1 MSQDVIGSRS
11 GFLCQYM
18 TTHQDTLVAYVK
30 HFGQVDGD
38 VTSARMTAIDSKSMT
53 LEYVADGKTQRTNV
67 VFDPPIEVYDEVKPR
82 LIAMREEALEG
93 VGMVNQP
100 VVSVYQ
106 HPSLR
111 LAASTSSLLSLLA
124 YTTFANEPSVGAQL
138 RALVGG
144 STVMKWIWGFTV
156 AVHAAE
162 AVYMAGL
169 CKRHKTGIH
178 LGALWVLSVFSIGFP
193 YIIQFR
199 RIVQQE
205 RIASIRKTT

>member
-18 TTHQDTLVAYVK
+18 SHHQDTLVAYVK
-30 HFGQVDGD
+30 HFGKVNED
-38 VTSARMTAIDSKSMT
+38 VSSARMTTIDSKSMT
-53 LEYVADGKTQRTNV
+53 IEYVSDGKTQTANII
-67 VFDPPIEVYDEVKPR
+67 FDPPIEVYDEVKPR

-106 HPSLR
+106 LPPLK
-111 LAASTSSLLSLLA
+111 LGAITSSLMLVLI
-124 YTTFANEPSVGAQL
+124 YTTFAGEGSLGSQI
-138 RALVGG
+138 RELVGG
-144 STVMKWIWGFTV
+144 SSTMKWAWGFTGLI
-156 AVHAAE
+156 HAAE
-162 AVYMAGL
+162 GIYMAAL
-169 CKRHKTGIH
+169 CKRHKTGIR
-178 LGALWVLSVFSIGFP
+178 LG
-193 YIIQFR
+193 FR

>member
-18 TTHQDTLVAYVK
+18 SHHQDTLVAYVK
-30 HFGQVDGD
+30 HFGKVNED
-38 VTSARMTAIDSKSMT
+38 VSSARMTTIDSKSMT
-53 LEYVADGKTQRTNV
+53 IEYVSDGKTQTANII
-67 VFDPPIEVYDEVKPR
+67 FDPPIEVYDEVKPR

-106 HPSLR
+106 LPPLK
-111 LAASTSSLLSLLA
+111 LGAITSSLMLVLI
-124 YTTFANEPSVGAQL
+124 YTTFAGEGSLGSQI
-138 RALVGG
+138 RELVGG
-144 STVMKWIWGFTV
+144 SSTMKWAWGFTGLI
-156 AVHAAE
+156 HAAE
-162 AVYMAGL
+162 GIYMAAL
-169 CKRHKTGIH
+169 CKRHKTGIR
-178 LGALWVLSVFSIGFP
+178 LGVLWVLSTLSIGFP
-193 YIIQFR
+193 FLVQFR

>member
-11 GFLCQYM
+11 GFLCAYM
-18 TTHQDTLVAYVK
+18 SSHQDTLVAYVK
-30 HFGQVDGD
+30 HFGKVEGD
-38 VTSARMTAIDSKSMT
+38 VTSARMTAIDSTSMT
-53 LEYVADGKTQRTNV
+53 LEYVVGGKTQQTNV

-100 VVSVYQ
+100 TVSVYQ
-106 HPSLR
+106 LPTLR
-111 LAASTSSLLSLLA
+111 LGSSTSSLMLLLA
-124 YTTFANEPSVGAQL
+124 YTTFASAPSIGAQL

-144 STVMKWIWGFTV
+144 PTVMKWIWGFTV
-156 AVHAAE
+156 AIHAAE

-169 CKRHKTGIH
+169 CKRHKTGIR
-178 LGALWVLSVFSIGFP
+178 LGSLWVLSVFSIGFP
-193 YIIQFR
+193 FIIQFR

>member
-18 TTHQDTLVAYVK
+18 SAHQDTLVAYVK
-30 HFGQVDGD
+30 YFSQVDGD

-106 HPSLR
+106 HPSLK

-138 RALVGG
+138 RSLVGG
-144 STVMKWIWGFTV
+144 STAMKWIWGFTV
-156 AVHAAE
+156 AVHAIE
-162 AVYMAGL
+162 AMYMAGL
-169 CKRHKTGIH
+169 CKRHKTGIR